1 MPFKYR
7 IFLLILVIAIVAL
20 AAVLLAPI
28 AVSNGVRLWVWWF
41 ARQEGLVATI
51 DRVDAP
57 FLRPIV
63 IRQIHLK
70 SIRNDAVRVDAT
82 VLDARV
88 GLNLKH
94 VFLHLSGRDIR
105 NISVR
110 EFHAEV
116 HRTNPNVRAL
126 SERGWATLHRLLP
139 ETLSIAKLETRVE
152 FDFAAE
158 RFAICKRD
166 GTRPVHRGRAD
177 DYLTMGAP
185 NFFAVARRN
194 SLGSQSLDARR
205 TDFDTRPRLAVRDG
219 GSCAAGKPAN
229 GIAVRRRCVRRQTP
243 SEYFARMALATF

>member
-1 MPFKYR
+1 MPLKNR
-7 IFLLILVIAIVAL
+7 IFLIILVVVIVAL

-28 AVSNGVRLWVWWF
+28 AVSNGVRLWISWF
-41 ARQEGLVATI
+41 ARQEGFVATI

-70 SIRNDAVRVDAT
+70 SVRNNAVRVDVT

-88 GLNLKH
+88 VLNLKH

-110 EFHAEV
+110 EFHAEL

-152 FDFAAE
+152 SEPSLILLRNASLFA
-158 RFAICKRD
+158 
-166 GTRPVHRGRAD
+166 
-177 DYLTMGAP
+177 
-185 NFFAVARRN
+185 
-194 SLGSQSLDARR
+194 
-205 TDFDTRPRLAVRDG
+205 
-219 GSCAAGKPAN
+219 
-229 GIAVRRRCVRRQTP
+229 
-243 SEYFARMALATF
+243 SETE

>member
-1 MPFKYR
+1 MPFKNR
-7 IFLLILVIAIVAL
+7 IFLTILVIVIVAL

-28 AVSNGVRLWVWWF
+28 VVSNGVRLWVWWF
-41 ARQEGLVATI
+41 ARQEGFVATI
-51 DRVDAP
+51 DKVDAP

-70 SIRNDAVRVDAT
+70 SVRDDAVRVDVT

-152 FDFAAE
+152 NGRSLILLRNASITGRLRVAPPTFRWRRFQMRLVSPTASTVCSMPATSRFAA
-158 RFAICKRD
+158 
-166 GTRPVHRGRAD
+166 TW
-177 DYLTMGAP
+177 P
-185 NFFAVARRN
+185 N
-194 SLGSQSLDARR
+194 R
-205 TDFDTRPRLAVRDG
+205 TAQP
-219 GSCAAGKPAN
+219 
-229 GIAVRRRCVRRQTP
+229 RRCGVN
-243 SEYFARMALATF
+243 